1 MKRLYPKFLFK
12 IGAVALVSLVVIF
25 AVAHYELG
33 RSKDSVI
40 HEAELRTEVQAQVF
54 AEFSYSAF
62 KRVDELALDLR
73 SYWTGN
79 WQSFAELVQ
88 RRQDIIGDISFQVAV
103 IDREG
108 FVAFS
113 NLAKPTDRTDLSQ
126 REHFRVHRDN
136 LGTDQLF
143 ISKPLKGKVSGKWS
157 IQFTRPV
164 FRNGAFDGVI
174 VLSVSPDLFAG
185 FAGKLKLSGAS
196 VMAMVRDSGEFM
208 ARFPSAEEYFG
219 QVLRNSP
226 YLNRD
231 ANVTGT
237 FTQVAAT
244 DGVERVYGYVRLPSY
259 GMSFVVGESLVEVL
273 ADYHAHRRDVVGVA
287 LAVAAAV
294 IVLFLLLT
302 RSLLR
307 LEEVRRQLEISK
319 DQAEA
324 ANHAKSA
331 FLAAMS
337 HEIRTP
343 MNGIIGMSQLLL
355 EGELAPASR
364 KYAQVLANSAQLL
377 LTIINDILDFSKIE
391 AGKLEIEMLD
401 FDLRLLIEDLI
412 AFYTVRAGE
421 RNITF
426 RQEIAGDLPRCLRGD
441 PHRLRQILNNFLG
454 NAFKFTSSGEV
465 VLAVSLESASTD
477 GVVLRFSV
485 VDTGVGIP
493 REAQSRLFAP
503 FAQADASTTRT
514 FGGTGLGLA
523 ISKQLAGMM
532 GGTVGFSSVEG
543 QGSTF
548 WVLLPLAVVPET
560 AEVLP
565 AADNR
570 REGEAAAQSYRVLL
584 VEDNSVNQMVA
595 KGLLRRLGYVN
606 VVTAV
611 NGQEA
616 LEQAA
621 VADFDLIF
629 MDCQMPVMDGYE
641 ATSRLRARHCQVPV
655 IAMTANA
662 VTGDRERCL
671 AAGMNDY
678 ISKPISAKA
687 LERMLDQW
695 LSPAVGKPGPG
706 QSDPAE

>member
-12 IGAVALVSLVVIF
+12 IGAVAFVSLAAIF
-25 AVAHYELG
+25 AVAYYELG

-40 HEAELRTEVQAQVF
+40 HEAELRSEVQAQVF

-73 SYWTGN
+73 SYWTGD

-103 IDREG
+103 IDRDG

-136 LGTDQLF
+136 PETDRLF
-143 ISKPLKGKVSGKWS
+143 ISKPLQGKVSGKWS

-164 FRNGAFDGVI
+164 FRNGVFDGVI

-185 FAGKLKLSGAS
+185 FARKLKLSGAS

-219 QVLRNSP
+219 KVLHNSP
-226 YLNRD
+226 YLSPD
-231 ANVTGT
+231 AAISGT
-237 FTQVAAT
+237 FRQVAAT
-244 DGVERVYGYVRLPSY
+244 DGVERVYGYVRLPAY
-259 GMSFVVGESLVEVL
+259 GMNFVVGESLGEVL

-287 LAVAAAV
+287 LAVSAAV
-294 IVLFLLLT
+294 IILFLLLL
-302 RSLLR
+302 RSLVR
-307 LEEVRRQLEISK
+307 LEEVRRQLQVSK
-319 DQAEA
+319 DLAEA

-355 EGELAPASR
+355 EGDLAPTLR

-391 AGKLEIEMLD
+391 AGKLEIETLD
-401 FDLRLLIEDLI
+401 FDLRLLIEDLV

-421 RNITF
+421 KNIAF
-426 RQEIAGDLPRCLRGD
+426 RQEIVGDLPRCLRGD

-465 VLAVSLESASTD
+465 VLAVSLESTSTD
-477 GVVLRFSV
+477 GVVLRFAV
-485 VDTGVGIP
+485 KDTGVGIA

-523 ISKQLAGMM
+523 ISKQLAEMM

-543 QGSTF
+543 QGATF
-548 WVLLPLAVVPET
+548 WVELPLLVVPET
-560 AEVLP
+560 LDVAP
-565 AADNR
+565 ATEKSATGDV
-570 REGEAAAQSYRVLL
+570 EAKPYRVLL
-584 VEDNSVNQMVA
+584 VEDNSVNQLVA
-595 KGLLRRLGYVN
+595 KGLLRRLGVVN
-606 VVTAV
+606 VATAV

-616 LEQAA
+616 LERAA
-621 VADFDLIF
+621 MENFDLIL

-641 ATSRLRARHCQVPV
+641 ATSRLRARHCTVPV

-678 ISKPISAKA
+678 ISKPISANV
-687 LERMLDQW
+687 LERVLDQW
-695 LSPAVGKPGPG
+695 LSPAFGKPAPDRP
-706 QSDPAE
+706 DPV